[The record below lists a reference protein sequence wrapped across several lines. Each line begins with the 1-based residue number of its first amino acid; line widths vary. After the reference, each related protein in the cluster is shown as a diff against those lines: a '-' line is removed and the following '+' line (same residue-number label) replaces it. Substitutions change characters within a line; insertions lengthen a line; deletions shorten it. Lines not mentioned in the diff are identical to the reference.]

1 MILALGE
8 NNERRLSMSHK
19 NYKDLETDELVE
31 VVEPDKGE
39 ETNTIIGQV
48 HGCTKLNIRKEPNK
62 AAEIVAVVD
71 RDDFL
76 AIDFEQSNDE
86 WYAVCTVAGISGY
99 CMAAFVVV

>member
-1 MILALGE
+1 
-8 NNERRLSMSHK
+8 MSHK
-19 NYKDLETDELVE
+19 NYRDLEPEELVE
-31 VVEPDKGE
+31 GAEPDKGE
-39 ETNTIIGQV
+39 ETNTIIGHV
-48 HGCTKLNIRKEPNK
+48 HGCTKLNIRKEPSK

-99 CMAAFVVV
+99 CMAEFVAV